1 MWELKVVEIREK
13 LKATFEGLSNEKM
26 NEKPSQDEWSIAQI
40 VLHLAGAETR
50 FMKLAL
56 EAAQEQPDHKG
67 ESVDLS
73 VFDDKSKKLK
83 APIDP
88 PEDPQSID
96 DLLNALQASRRLT
109 EEFIEKYS
117 EAELAQRTMK
127 HHRFGKMPVWQVLEL
142 IGRHELRH
150 IHQIEETKKKLS

>member
-67 ESVDLS
+67 ES
-73 VFDDKSKKLK
+73 
-83 APIDP
+83 
-88 PEDPQSID
+88 
-96 DLLNALQASRRLT
+96 
-109 EEFIEKYS
+109 
-117 EAELAQRTMK
+117 
-127 HHRFGKMPVWQVLEL
+127 
-142 IGRHELRH
+142 
-150 IHQIEETKKKLS
+150 